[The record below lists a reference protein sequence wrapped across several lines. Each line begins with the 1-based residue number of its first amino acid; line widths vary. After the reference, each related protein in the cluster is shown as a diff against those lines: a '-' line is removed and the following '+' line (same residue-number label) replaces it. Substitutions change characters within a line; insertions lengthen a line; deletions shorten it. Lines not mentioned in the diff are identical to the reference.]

1 MTNAVGA
8 NVSTAPVQPDLRLTP
23 ETQSRTAAPG
33 AYAAGDQLQT
43 SSVAAPRKKT
53 LAEQL
58 TDVGHVKEGSGFVS
72 KVWNWM
78 NLPKVE
84 AAREF
89 GSAFL
94 HNGPSLIIEMSKKSA
109 VGAASELAGGAGA
122 ISELATSGTSLA
134 AKVGSAGTAVAG
146 KIGKVTQAAGSSG
159 IMAVLAKVGAV
170 TGSIGGVVQLLR
182 DMVQAKANPP
192 SKLEKGLLMSGGFLA
207 ATGSVIAL
215 CGAAFPG
222 AVIGLMGTL
231 IHASGLWKKATRQDE
246 EHMGQQFDPQRYA

>member
-8 NVSTAPVQPDLRLTP
+8 ASLTAPVQPD
-23 ETQSRTAAPG
+23 SRTAAETQGRTTATG

-43 SSVAAPRKKT
+43 SSVATPPKKT
-53 LAEQL
+53 LAGQL
-58 TDVGHVKEGSGFVS
+58 ADVGHVKEGSGLVS

-84 AAREF
+84 AVREF

-94 HNGPSLIIEMSKKSA
+94 HNGPSLIIEMSKKG
-109 VGAASELAGGAGA
+109 GAAAAAGELASA
-122 ISELATSGTSLA
+122 
-134 AKVGSAGTAVAG
+134 GSAASQVGTATVSAAG
-146 KIGKVTQAAGSSG
+146 KMGKVAQAAGSSG

-170 TGSIGGVVQLLR
+170 TGSIGGVIQLLR
-182 DMVQAKANPP
+182 DMVQSKVNPP
-192 SKLEKGLLMSGGFLA
+192 SKVEKGMLMTGGFLA

-222 AVIGLMGTL
+222 AIIGLCGTL
-231 IHASGLWKKATRQDE
+231 IHASGLMKKAFRQDE
-246 EHMGQQFDPQRYA
+246 EQMNRQFDPNRYA